1 MVERRPVKA
10 MVPGS
15 SPGRGAM
22 VLFKLYILL
31 NTSCY
36 TRIGI

>member
-15 SPGRGAM
+15 SPGRGA
-22 VLFKLYILL
+22 
-31 NTSCY
+31 NDSCESDPFPSKNGFL
-36 TRIGI
+36 IK